1 MLGRISMSLSSI
13 LRAGSLLSLASLLAS
28 CGSTFTESGA
38 KDLLDPSQL
47 RDAAPVVNIAASGVT
62 PTISHVSP
70 GVPIRFVNSD
80 SVPHKLAA
88 APELG
93 YGDCPEMATL
103 GVLAAGQSGSV
114 TLDRAL
120 VICGF
125 HDEAGPTNRAFQG
138 LLVAH

>member
-1 MLGRISMSLSSI
+1 MVVRILMSLSSV
-13 LRAGSLLSLASLLAS
+13 LRASSLLSLASLLAS
-28 CGSTFTESGA
+28 CGSTFTEGP
-38 KDLLDPSQL
+38 KDLLDPSQP
-47 RDAAPVVNIAASGVT
+47 RDAAPVVTIAASGVT

-70 GVPIRFVNSD
+70 GVAIKFVNGD
-80 SVPHKLAA
+80 NVAHKLVA

-103 GVLAAGQSGSV
+103 GVLAAGQTGSV
-114 TLDRAL
+114 TLNRDQ

>member
-1 MLGRISMSLSSI
+1 MVVRTLMSLSSV
-13 LRAGSLLSLASLLAS
+13 LRAGRLLSLASLLAS
-28 CGSTFTESGA
+28 CGSTFTEGP
-38 KDLLDPSQL
+38 KDLLDPSQP
-47 RDAAPVVNIAASGVT
+47 RDPAPVVTIAASGVT

-70 GVPIRFVNSD
+70 SVPIRFVNND
-80 SVPHKLAA
+80 SVAHTLVA

-103 GVLAAGQSGSV
+103 GVLAAGQTGSV
-114 TLDRAL
+114 TLNRAL
-120 VICGF
+120 VVCGF

>member
-1 MLGRISMSLSSI
+1 MLDKLSMLLSSV
-13 LRAGSLLSLASLLAS
+13 LRAGRLLGLASLLAS
-28 CGSTFTESGA
+28 CGSSFTESGPG
-38 KDLLDPSQL
+38 DLLDPKQA
-47 RDAAPVVNIAASGVT
+47 RDPAPVVTIGASGVT
-62 PTISHVSP
+62 PTVSHVSP

-80 SVPHKLAA
+80 TVAHKLAA

-93 YGDCPEMATL
+93 YGDCPEMAAL

>member
-1 MLGRISMSLSSI
+1 MPPSSFRAF
-13 LRAGSLLSLASLLAS
+13 RAGALLGLAGLVVS
-28 CGSTFTESGA
+28 CGSSFTESGP
-38 KDLLDPSQL
+38 KDLLDPSQT
-47 RDAAPVVNIAASGVT
+47 RDPAPVLTIAASGVT
-62 PTISHVSP
+62 PPISHVSP
-70 GVPIRFVNSD
+70 GVPVRFVNND
-80 SVPHKLAA
+80 SVAHRLVS

-103 GVLAAGQSGSV
+103 GVLAAGQSGTV
-114 TLDRAL
+114 TLTRAL

>member
-1 MLGRISMSLSSI
+1 MDVRIVVSSSSA
-13 LRAGSLLSLASLLAS
+13 LRAASVLGLAFLLAS
-28 CGSTFTESGA
+28 CGSSFTESGP

-47 RDAAPVVNIAASGVT
+47 RDAAPVLTIAASGIT
-62 PTISHVSP
+62 PTVSHVSP

-80 SVPHKLAA
+80 SVPHLLVA

-93 YGDCPEMATL
+93 YGDCPEMSALGTL
-103 GVLAAGQSGSV
+103 AGGQSGTV
-114 TLDRAL
+114 TLTRAL

-125 HDEAGPTNRAFQG
+125 HDAAGPTNRAFQG

>member
-1 MLGRISMSLSSI
+1 MVVRTLMSLSSVV
-13 LRAGSLLSLASLLAS
+13 RTGGLLGLASLLAS
-28 CGSTFTESGA
+28 CGSTFTEGS
-38 KDLLDPSQL
+38 KDLLDPSQP
-47 RDAAPVVNIAASGVT
+47 RDAAPVLTIAASGVT

-70 GVPIRFVNSD
+70 GVPVRFVNGD
-80 SVPHKLAA
+80 SVAHLLVA

-103 GVLAAGQSGSV
+103 GTLAAGQTGSV
-114 TLDRAL
+114 TINRAL

-125 HDEAGPTNRAFQG
+125 HDAAGPANRAFQG

>member
-1 MLGRISMSLSSI
+1 MPLSSV
-13 LRAGSLLSLASLLAS
+13 LRAGRLLSFACLLAG
-28 CGSTFTESGA
+28 CGSSFTESGPS
-38 KDLLDPSQL
+38 DLLDPKQP
-47 RDAAPVVNIAASGVT
+47 RDAAPVLTIAASGVT

-70 GVPIRFVNSD
+70 GVPVRFVNND
-80 SVPHKLAA
+80 SVAHKLVA

-103 GVLAAGQSGSV
+103 GVLAAGQTGSV
-114 TLDRAL
+114 TINRAL

>member
-1 MLGRISMSLSSI
+1 MSSSTV
-13 LRAGSLLSLASLLAS
+13 LRAGRLLGLASLLAS
-28 CGSTFTESGA
+28 CGSSFTESGPS
-38 KDLLDPSQL
+38 DLLDSTQP
-47 RDAAPVVNIAASGVT
+47 RDPAPVLTIAGSGVT
-62 PTISHVSP
+62 PQISHVSP
-70 GVPIRFVNSD
+70 GVPVRFVNSD
-80 SVPHKLAA
+80 SVAHKLVA

-103 GVLAAGQSGSV
+103 GVLAPGQTGTV
-114 TLDRAL
+114 TLTRAL

>member
-1 MLGRISMSLSSI
+1 MSLSSV
-13 LRAGSLLSLASLLAS
+13 LRAGRLIGLASLLAS
-28 CGSTFTESGA
+28 CGSTFTESKPG
-38 KDLLDPSQL
+38 DLLDPSQP
-47 RDAAPVVNIAASGVT
+47 RDPAPVLTIAASGVT

-80 SVPHKLAA
+80 SVAHLLVA

-103 GVLAAGQSGSV
+103 GTLAAGQSGTV
-114 TLDRAL
+114 TLNRAL

-125 HDEAGPTNRAFQG
+125 HDAAGPTNRAFQG